1 MMPPASV
8 CELAKEQLV
17 DERTNQTGRSG
28 KMSHFTL
35 DRRSLLKS
43 GGGLLAVAATMSSEQ
58 LLGYAKAWAQ
68 SAPWKPEAGARITL
82 LRWKRFVEAEDV
94 AFMKIVD
101 AFQKATGVT
110 INVSNESYDDLQP
123 KASVAANT
131 GQGLDIVWGLYSLP
145 FLFPSK
151 VVDMSDVAD
160 YVGNKG
166 GGWSKSGQ
174 AYGKLD
180 GKWIGV
186 PVAAT
191 GALVNYRIAAM
202 EKAGHKEFPND
213 LAGFADLIKG
223 LNKNGTPAGMAV
235 GHASGDA
242 NTWLHWALWAH
253 GGNLIDA
260 NNKVIINSPETAK
273 ALEYVKV
280 LYDNFV
286 PGTASWND
294 SSNNKAFL
302 AGQLHLTVNGI
313 SIYVTAKREN
323 PQIAEDMNHAH
334 LPAGVDGK
342 TRELNLGFPI
352 LVFNFTKFPQ
362 ACKAFT
368 AFMLDP
374 DQLNPW
380 VEAAQGYLSP
390 FLLGFNKNPIW
401 TADPKNTPFRDV
413 AETSLTPAGLGQM
426 GENAAAAIADFV
438 VVDMFANYC
447 TGREDVKTA
456 MTSAERSARRIFR

>member
-1 MMPPASV
+1 MFDFA
-8 CELAKEQLV
+8 
-17 DERTNQTGRSG
+17 T
-28 KMSHFTL
+28 
-35 DRRSLLKS
+35 DRRSLLR
-43 GGGLLAVAATMSSEQ
+43 GGATLLAAAATMSSEQ

-68 SAPWKPEAGARITL
+68 TAQWKPEAGAKVNL

-110 INVSNESYDDLQP
+110 INVSNESYDDIQP

-131 GQGLDIVWGLYSLP
+131 GQGLDMVWGLYSLP

-151 VVDMSDVAD
+151 CTDMTDVAD
-160 YVGNKG
+160 YLGQKC
-166 GGWSKSGQ
+166 GGWSKSGE

-191 GALVNYRIAAM
+191 GGLVNYRVAAA
-202 EKAGHKEFPND
+202 EKAGHKEFPKD
-213 LAGFADLIKG
+213 LGGFADLIKG
-223 LNKNGTPAGMAV
+223 MNKNGTPAGMAL

-242 NTWLHWALWAH
+242 NGWLHWALWAH
-253 GGNLIDA
+253 GGNLIDKD
-260 NNKVIINSPETAK
+260 NKVVVNSPETAK
-273 ALEYVKV
+273 ALEYVKG
-280 LYDNFV
+280 LYDDFV

-313 SIYVTAKREN
+313 SIYVTAKKEA

-334 LPAGVDGK
+334 LPAGV
-342 TRELNLGFPI
+342 
-352 LVFNFTKFPQ
+352 
-362 ACKAFT
+362 
-368 AFMLDP
+368 
-374 DQLNPW
+374 
-380 VEAAQGYLSP
+380 EAAQGYLSP
-390 FLLGFNKNPIW
+390 FLLGYKKNPIW
-401 TADPKNTPFRDV
+401 TADSKNTPYRDV
-413 AETSLTPAGLGQM
+413 AETAQTPAGIGKM

-447 TGREDVKTA
+447 TGHEDVKTA
-456 MTSAERSARRIFR
+456 MASAERSAKRIFR

>member
-1 MMPPASV
+1 MADF
-8 CELAKEQLV
+8 L
-17 DERTNQTGRSG
+17 T
-28 KMSHFTL
+28 
-35 DRRSLLKS
+35 DRRSLLK
-43 GGGLLAVAATMSSEQ
+43 GGATVLAAAATMSSEQ

-68 SAPWKPEAGARITL
+68 SSQWKPEAGAKINL

-131 GQGLDIVWGLYSLP
+131 GQGLDMVWGLYSLP

-151 VVDMSDVAD
+151 CTDMTDVAD
-160 YVGNKG
+160 YLGKKC
-166 GGWSKSGQ
+166 GGWTPSGE
-174 AYGKLD
+174 AYGKL
-180 GKWIGV
+180 GNKWIGV

-191 GALVNYRIAAM
+191 GGLVNYRIAAM

-213 LAGFADLIKG
+213 LAGFADLVKG
-223 LNKNGTPAGMAV
+223 MNKNGTPAGMAL

-242 NTWLHWALWAH
+242 NGWLHWALWAH
-253 GGNLIDA
+253 GGNLIDKD
-260 NNKVIINSPETAK
+260 NKVIINSPETAK
-273 ALEYVKV
+273 ALEYVKG
-280 LYDNFV
+280 LYENFI

-302 AGQLHLTVNGI
+302 AGQLYLTTNGI
-313 SIYVTAKREN
+313 SIYVTAKTEN
-323 PQIAEDMNHAH
+323 PKIAEDMNHAH

-342 TRELNLGFPI
+342 TRELHLGFPI
-352 LVFNFTKFPQ
+352 LVFNFTKYPQ

-368 AFMLDP
+368 AFLLEP
-374 DQLNPW
+374 DQFNPW
-380 VEAAQGYLSP
+380 VEAAQGYLSH
-390 FLLGFNKNPIW
+390 FLKAYDANPIW
-401 TADPKNTPFRDV
+401 TADPKTTPYRSV
-413 AETSLTPAGLGQM
+413 AATATTPAGIGNM
-426 GENAAAAIADFV
+426 GEAAAAAIADFV

-447 TGREDVKTA
+447 TGREDIKSA
-456 MTSAERSARRIFR
+456 MVSAERSAKRIFR

>member
-1 MMPPASV
+1 
-8 CELAKEQLV
+8 
-17 DERTNQTGRSG
+17 
-28 KMSHFTL
+28 MSDFTT
-35 DRRSLLKS
+35 DRRSLIK
-43 GGGLLAVAATMSSEQ
+43 GGATMLAAAATMSSEQ

-68 SAPWKPEAGARITL
+68 ASQWKPEAGAKINMM
-82 LRWKRFVEAEDV
+82 RWKRFVEAEDV

-131 GQGLDIVWGLYSLP
+131 GQGLDLVWGLYSLP

-151 VVDMSDVAD
+151 CVDMTDVAD
-160 YVGNKG
+160 YLAKVG
-166 GGWSKSGQ
+166 GGWTKSGE

-180 GKWIGV
+180 NKWIGI

-191 GALVNYRIAAM
+191 GGLVNYRIAAM
-202 EKAGHKEFPND
+202 EKAGHKVFPKD
-213 LAGFADLIKG
+213 LAGFADLVKG
-223 LNKNGTPAGMAV
+223 MNKNGTPAGMAL

-242 NTWLHWALWAH
+242 NGWLHWALWAH
-253 GGNLIDA
+253 GGNLIDKD
-260 NNKVIINSPETAK
+260 NKVVVNSPETAK
-273 ALEYVKV
+273 ALEYVKG
-280 LYDNFV
+280 LYENFV

-294 SSNNKAFL
+294 SNNNKAFL

-313 SIYVTAKREN
+313 SIYVAAKTDA
-323 PQIAEDMNHAH
+323 PQIAADMNHAH
-334 LPAGVDGK
+334 LPAGVDGQ
-342 TRELNLGFPI
+342 TRELHLGFPI
-352 LVFNFTKFPQ
+352 LVFNFTKYPQ

-368 AFMLDP
+368 AFLLEP
-374 DQLNPW
+374 AQFNPW
-380 VEAAQGYLSP
+380 IEAAQGYLSH
-390 FLLGFNKNPIW
+390 FLKGYDSNPVW
-401 TADPKNTPFRDV
+401 TADPKTTPYRDV
-413 AETSLTPAGLGQM
+413 AATAVTPAGIGKM

-456 MTSAERSARRIFR
+456 MASAERSAKRIFR

>member
-1 MMPPASV
+1 MRHLTV
-8 CELAKEQLV
+8 
-17 DERTNQTGRSG
+17 
-28 KMSHFTL
+28 
-35 DRRSLLKS
+35 DRRSLLK
-43 GGGLLAVAATMSSEQ
+43 GGGSLLAIAATMSSEQ

-68 SAPWKPEAGARITL
+68 AAPWKPEAGAKINL

-110 INVSNESYDDLQP
+110 VNVSNESYEDVQP

-145 FLFPSK
+145 FLFPTR
-151 VVDMSDVAD
+151 VVDMTDVAD
-160 YVGNKG
+160 YLGKKG
-166 GGWSKSGQ
+166 GGWSKAGE

-186 PVAAT
+186 PVAVT
-191 GALVNYRIAAM
+191 GALVNYRVAAM
-202 EKAGHKEFPND
+202 EKAGHKEFPKD
-213 LAGFADLIKG
+213 LGGFADLVKG
-223 LNKNGTPAGMAV
+223 LNKNGTPAGMAL

-242 NTWLHWALWAH
+242 NSWLHWAMWAH

-260 NNKVIINSPETAK
+260 NNKVVINSPETAK
-273 ALEYVKV
+273 ALEYVKS
-280 LYDNFV
+280 LYDNFI

-302 AGQLHLTVNGI
+302 AGQLFLTVNGI
-313 SIYVTAKREN
+313 SIYVTAKKEN

-334 LPAGVDGK
+334 LVPGVDGK

-374 DQLNPW
+374 DQFNPW
-380 VEAAQGYLSP
+380 VGAAQGYLSP
-390 FLLGFNKNPIW
+390 FLLDFKKNPIW

-413 AETSLTPAGLGQM
+413 GETSLTPAGVAQM
-426 GENAAAAIADFV
+426 SENAAAAIADFV

-456 MTSAERSARRIFR
+456 MASAERTAKRIFR